1 MSGGIVQL
9 VATGVQDAHLT
20 GNPEISFFRSQ
31 FKRHTHFAM
40 SNELQ
45 LLQGVPGPGNISTI
59 RFERKGDLLSYVYF
73 TARDGGA
80 VLRGL
85 DWGSIIDRVEL
96 LIGGQVIDT
105 QDVFFSNTI
114 SPMFISSNFSTRY
127 QPGNPT
133 PVFFPLQFWFCKDW
147 QSALPLIALQ
157 FHDVEIRI
165 TWSSNTTNWA
175 ATPTGSSST
184 YQQMEYRVWSN
195 FVYLDKQEREFF
207 ANNPMDLIMWQMQR
221 QVLPTT
227 GPIMET
233 AFNHPMKFLA
243 FPSTIYS
250 SANQTL
256 RMQINGVDVGIDKTL
271 INYSQVYP
279 YYHTQYGF
287 DAQNSSYASSPV
299 ALIPFCLDTTKL
311 QPTGTLNFSRL
322 DTFRL
327 ITSPQ
332 NTIRGATTAS
342 STSIMDAS
350 RSQYLYGVNYNVL
363 RIKSGMAGLLYSN

>member
-9 VATGVQDAHLT
+9 VATGIQDVHLT

-45 LLQGVPGPGNISTI
+45 QLQGVPGPGNISTI
-59 RFERKGDLLSYVYF
+59 RFERKGDLLSYVYV
-73 TARDGGA
+73 TARDGSA
-80 VLRGL
+80 TLRGL

-114 SPMFISSNFSTRY
+114 SQMFISSTFATRF
-127 QPGNPT
+127 QPSNPT

-147 QSALPLIALQ
+147 QSALPLVALQ
-157 FHDVEIRI
+157 FHDVEVRI
-165 TWSSNTTNWA
+165 TWSTNSTNWG

-195 FVYLDKQEREFF
+195 FVYLDKQEREWF
-207 ANNPMDLIMWQMQR
+207 ANNPMDLIMYQMQR
-221 QVLPTT
+221 QITSNN
-227 GPIMET
+227 GAIMET

-243 FPSTIYS
+243 FPAQVYTNQY
-250 SANQTL
+250 QTL
-256 RMQINGVDVGIDKTL
+256 RMQINGVDVGIDKAL
-271 INYSQVYP
+271 VNYSQVYP

-287 DAQNSSYASSPV
+287 DAQNSLFGQYPV
-299 ALIPFCLDTTKL
+299 GLIPFCLDTTKL

-327 ITSPQ
+327 VTSSN
-332 NTIRGATTAS
+332 NTVRSTIFDTT
-342 STSIMDAS
+342 
-350 RSQYLYGVNYNVL
+350 RSLYLYGVNYNVL
-363 RIKSGMAGLLYSN
+363 RIKNGMAGLLYSN

>member
-1 MSGGIVQL
+1 M
-9 VATGVQDAHLT
+9 HLT

-45 LLQGVPGPGNISTI
+45 QLQGVPGAGNISTI
-59 RFERKGDLLSYVYF
+59 RFERKGDLLSYIYI
-73 TARDGGA
+73 TARDGTATLQGI
-80 VLRGL
+80 
-85 DWGSIIDRVEL
+85 DWGRAIDHVEL

-105 QDVFFSNTI
+105 QDYFFSNTI
-114 SPMFISSNFSTRY
+114 SPLFISSTFATRY
-127 QPGNPT
+127 SPSNPT
-133 PVFFPLQFWFCKDW
+133 PLFFPLQFWFCKDW
-147 QSALPLIALQ
+147 QSSLPLVALQ
-157 FHDVEIRI
+157 YHDVEIRI
-165 TWSSNTTNWA
+165 TWA
-175 ATPTGSSST
+175 ST
-184 YQQMEYRVWSN
+184 INSALEYRVWAN

-207 ANNPMDLIMWQMQR
+207 AGNPMDLIMWQVQR
-221 QVLPTT
+221 QVTPVT
-227 GPIMET
+227 GAVMET

-250 SANQTL
+250 SASQTL
-256 RMQINGVDVGIDKTL
+256 RMQINGVDIGIDKPL

-287 DAQNSSYASSPV
+287 DGQSTVYNSVPV
-299 ALIPFCLDTTKL
+299 GLIPFCLDTTKL

-327 ITSPQ
+327 ITNQ
-332 NTIRGATTAS
+332 VNTIRAATTAT
-342 STSIMDAS
+342 STAIMDSS

-363 RIKSGMAGLLYSN
+363 RIKGGMAGLLYSN